1 MATSISREWFH
12 AAADRIGRF
21 GLFLWSAWIGLA
33 ALALIAALW
42 QWGHEVFGDFVLP
55 APLTV
60 LRDVCVLLEA
70 PDNWNIAAATA
81 ERALTG
87 LALALVAGAG
97 VGFVSG
103 YSPAAMRLAR
113 PIVSVAL
120 GVPPIAWIV
129 VVMIWFGSSNAT
141 IIVTVVAAAAP
152 LLFLGAAEGVAT
164 RDRGIDDMARAFG
177 VGPLRRVVGVG
188 LRQVSASIFPALIMA
203 SGTAFKVAV
212 MSELLSNAGGVG
224 GALADAR
231 ATLDV
236 SAALA
241 WILVSLT
248 LLFVIEY
255 GLIHP
260 VRGELERW
268 RVAAQ
273 PWGVKK

>member
-1 MATSISREWFH
+1 MAVSTCRDWT
-12 AAADRIGRF
+12 RIGAERLGRF
-21 GLFLWSAWIGLA
+21 GLFLWSLWVGLA
-33 ALALIAALW
+33 ALALVAALW
-42 QWGHEVFGDFVLP
+42 QWGHEAFGDFVLP

-60 LRDVCVLLEA
+60 LGETWTLIRA
-70 PDNWNIAAATA
+70 PENWIIAAATA
-81 ERALTG
+81 QRALVG
-87 LALALVAGAG
+87 LAIALIAGAG
-97 VGFVSG
+97 AGFVSG

-129 VVMIWFGSSNAT
+129 VVMIWFGSSDAT
-141 IIVTVVAAAAP
+141 IVVTVVAAASP
-152 LLFLGAAEGVAT
+152 LLFLGAAEGVAM

-177 VGPLRRVVGVG
+177 AGPLHRVFGVG
-188 LRQVSASIFPALIMA
+188 LRQVSVSVFPALIMA

-241 WILVSLT
+241 WILVSLM
-248 LLFVIEY
+248 LLFAIEY

-260 VRGELERW
+260 LRSELERW